1 MAATLAESQR
11 PEFRFQ
17 VPMSFPTMGYEDGQ
31 ITAGDWTASL
41 AKKDRFSESV
51 SKNQLEHMML
61 SCGGLHMYLL
71 HISLG
76 ELYSSV

>member
-17 VPMSFPTMGYEDGQ
+17 VPMSIPMMGYEDGQ

-41 AKKDRFSESV
+41 AKKGRFSERV
-51 SKNQLEHMML
+51 SQK
-61 SCGGLHMYLL
+61 
-71 HISLG
+71 IS
-76 ELYSSV
+76 